1 MLPSHL
7 PLTKLDMLVRDHCA
21 LTAEDCT
28 EAKPLEML
36 IGYIEGGEYGG
47 TPYENPESDE
57 TDPLTRLRC
66 GERLVVQLHLGL
78 IQDEAQFI
86 DRESYSAT
94 EKEIERDEEG
104 DLPDEACFPDETGF
118 FGLGLRLDG
127 DRLTLEPVRIGGDF
141 NGNVCVEKAVF
152 PASLAK
158 RASAYLKGLA

>member
-1 MLPSHL
+1 MLPTHV
-7 PLTKLDMLVRDHCA
+7 PLSRLEKLVRDHCT

-28 EAKPLEML
+28 EASPIEML
-36 IGYIEGGEYGG
+36 IGYLDGGEYGG

-57 TDPLTRLRC
+57 TDPLTRLRG

-86 DRESYSAT
+86 DGETYSAT

-104 DLPDEACFPDETGF
+104 DAPDEACFPDETGF

-127 DRLTLEPVRIGGDF
+127 DRLALEPVRISGDF
-141 NGNVCVEKAVF
+141 NGNICVGRAQF
-152 PASLAK
+152 PPSLVE
-158 RASAYLKGLA
+158 RAAAYLKNLA